1 MKRIIEIDEATFE
14 RIYNANSVPDMFG
27 VPNIVNGLNA
37 IKASVPFVEENQEE
51 QNEIC
56 YKQGLHYGMNLGIAI
71 GRFYEKHKI
80 TDRIPPELADE
91 FNAMYE
97 AELNRIIPKKEEQ

>member
-1 MKRIIEIDEATFE
+1 MKRVIEIDDATFG
-14 RIYNANSVPDMFG
+14 RIDDAISVPDMIG
-27 VPNIVNGLNA
+27 TDIVNGLNA

-56 YKQGLHYGMNLGIAI
+56 YKQGLHYGMNLGIAM

-97 AELNRIIPKKEEQ
+97 AELNKIIPKKEEQ

>member
-1 MKRIIEIDEATFE
+1 MKRIIEIDEATFG
-14 RIYNANSVPDMFG
+14 RIDDATSVPDMIG
-27 VPNIVNGLNA
+27 TDIVNGLNA
-37 IKASVPFVEENQEE
+37 IKASKPFVEENQEE

-56 YKQGLHYGMNLGIAI
+56 YKQGLHYGMNLGIAM

-97 AELNRIIPKKEEQ
+97 AELNRILPKKEEQ

>member
-1 MKRIIEIDEATFE
+1 MKRIIEIDDATFE
-14 RIYNANSVPDMFG
+14 RIDEANSVPDMIG
-27 VPNIVNGLNA
+27 TDIVNGLNA
-37 IKASVPFVEENQEE
+37 IKGSKPFVENQEE

-97 AELNRIIPKKEEQ
+97 AELNKILPKKEQ